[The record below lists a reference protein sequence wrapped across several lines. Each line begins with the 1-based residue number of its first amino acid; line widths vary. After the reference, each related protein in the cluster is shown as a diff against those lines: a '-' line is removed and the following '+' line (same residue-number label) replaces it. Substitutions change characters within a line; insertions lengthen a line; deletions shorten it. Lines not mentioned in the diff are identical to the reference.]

1 MQSRPFNPATRLIT
15 LDLGHTLMWPR
26 YNMLAT
32 AINNFFNTE
41 VSTAQVMQAER
52 AFRAKI
58 MPPFKMT
65 SHFRVPIPQNSY
77 EYYSAII
84 EGCLDGVS
92 VDGFARFAILANEY
106 HTAHNWFMS
115 LGTDVIPA
123 LELLKT
129 RFTLGVISNANGNL
143 ERDLKRLGIREH
155 FAFVTDSG
163 TEDVSK
169 PDPEIFRRT
178 FARADVPAEFVAHVG
193 DHPVADVQGAYEAGA
208 CPILFD
214 AQGIYRPSNY
224 PGVPY
229 FRNLVDM
236 AEALINA

>member
-1 MQSRPFNPATRLIT
+1 
-15 LDLGHTLMWPR
+15 MWPR
-26 YNMLAT
+26 YNTLAT
-32 AINNFFNTE
+32 AINDFFDTE

-52 AFRAKI
+52 TFRAKI

-65 SHFRVPIPQNSY
+65 NHAAIPIPQNAVD
-77 EYYSAII
+77 YYTAIV
-84 EGCLDGVS
+84 EGCLGHVSDDGLC
-92 VDGFARFAILANEY
+92 RFAILANEY
-106 HTAHNWFMS
+106 HMTHNWFMG

-178 FARADVPAEFVAHVG
+178 FARADVPAELVAHVG
-193 DHPVADVQGAYEAGA
+193 DHPVADVQGAYTAGA

-236 AEALINA
+236 AESLINA